1 MFIQSVRVTVAR
13 QQRPV
18 WPLPAAADPPTRC
31 SWCHVYASLKRGEMT
46 SERRSEA
53 DCASYEQFKSQFGEL
68 LKNITN
74 CFHPFPVPSV
84 VIDVDVATRNI
95 QLKMTGHAISWSCY
109 FYKEITVPTF
119 YRIVNEIPRLMKAAR
134 AEAGPLNSI
143 RHPPGRSTNSFAKVP
158 HVANTPIKA
167 PQCRSEK
174 EFALQPPLLGYP
186 PPRPPTSS
194 PHMQLFSA
202 SAQRPPSLCSAVH
215 CRAEEPREAL
225 RAAGPPWTLRPCDRS
240 GLSLTWPMFFHVLYI
255 QLNTTRFLQLYVFV
269 RAIVVYEY

>member
-1 MFIQSVRVTVAR
+1 
-13 QQRPV
+13 
-18 WPLPAAADPPTRC
+18 
-31 SWCHVYASLKRGEMT
+31 MT

-174 EFALQPPLLGYP
+174 EFALQPPLLGYHSP
-186 PPRPPTSS
+186 P
-194 PHMQLFSA
+194 
-202 SAQRPPSLCSAVH
+202 
-215 CRAEEPREAL
+215 AL
-225 RAAGPPWTLRPCDRS
+225 RLLARTCNYFPHQHNGRRLYAAPFIVVRKNHARPCALLGRP
-240 GLSLTWPMFFHVLYI
+240 GPFVLAIALVFLLRGQCFFMFYI
-255 QLNTTRFLQLYVFV
+255 SS
-269 RAIVVYEY
+269 